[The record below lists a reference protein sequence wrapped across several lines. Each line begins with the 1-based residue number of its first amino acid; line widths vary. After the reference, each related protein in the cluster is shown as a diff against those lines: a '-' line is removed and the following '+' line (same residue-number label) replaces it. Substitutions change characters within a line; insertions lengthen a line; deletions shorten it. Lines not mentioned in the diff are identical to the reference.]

1 MPSSAFNTT
10 ANPVR
15 GKIRAVRHIIL
26 RGGGATLAA
35 LIALA
40 VSQAP
45 LGSPFF
51 FALSA
56 VPCVVYALL
65 LRQVLG
71 PMQSDDIGAARL
83 PRLLVIAL
91 VLAAAFRV
99 PLAAPRVGADNDMIR
114 YLYDGRLQRLGYNP
128 FEVVPADPAVAGTHT
143 EETRKMPSIRART
156 PYPAAAQLFF
166 RGVVTI
172 WESSRAMHWALVLCD
187 LLTIWVLLAWL
198 RDTRRSPWLALVYA
212 WNPLVILEVAHSG
225 HIDALGAL
233 WIAISAWMLSTGRG
247 MRASIAFVLAV
258 ATKLLPIVL
267 VPLYWKR
274 IRFRDAAVAALVLA
288 ALYYPFRSA
297 GLLPLGAVPNVVAFI
312 RFNGPLFKWLALTFD
327 PQKAAAVALLA
338 GLGVAAW
345 MRFRRPADDP
355 AAWAWP
361 MAVSLAAAPVI
372 YPWYLLYFTPFLFT
386 RAALPLIVWTY
397 SVLPVYI
404 VWHLSKS
411 GHRWFVPT
419 PVMWVEFGVI
429 LVVLMVLMVRAGAK
443 GAGAEGAH
451 GAAPLA
457 P

>member
-1 MPSSAFNTT
+1 M
-10 ANPVR
+10 
-15 GKIRAVRHIIL
+15 RHIII
-26 RGGGATLAA
+26 RGGAATLAA

-45 LGSPFF
+45 LGSPLF
-51 FALSA
+51 FALTA

-65 LRQVLG
+65 LRRLLRATG
-71 PMQSDDIGAARL
+71 PEAADDGGGRL

-99 PLAAPRVGADNDMIR
+99 PLAAPRVGADNDMVR

-143 EETRKMPSIRART
+143 EETAKMPSIRART

-172 WESSRAMHWALVLCD
+172 WESSRAMKWALVACD
-187 LLTIWVLLAWL
+187 LLTIWVLIAWL
-198 RDTRRSPWLALVYA
+198 RDTRRSRWLALLYA

-247 MRASIAFVLAV
+247 MRAAVTFVLAV

-274 IRFRDAAVAALVLA
+274 IRVRDAAVATLVLA

-312 RFNGPLFKWLALTFD
+312 RFNGPIFKWLALTFD

-345 MRFRRPADDP
+345 MRFRRGAGDP

-372 YPWYLLYFTPFLFT
+372 YPWYLLYFTPFLLT
-386 RAALPLIVWTY
+386 RATLPLIVWTY

-411 GHRWFVPT
+411 GHRWFVPA
-419 PVMWVEFGVI
+419 PVQWVEFAAVAAAV
-429 LVVLMVLMVRAGAK
+429 LVVLVVRAGAK
-443 GAGAEGAH
+443 GAGA
-451 GAAPLA
+451 APLGT
-457 P
+457 PSTSTVSTHGTSSTPGTS

>member
-1 MPSSAFNTT
+1 MPSNTI
-10 ANPVR
+10 AKPVR
-15 GKIRAVRHIIL
+15 GKILPVRHIII

-45 LGSPFF
+45 LGSPLF

-56 VPCVVYALL
+56 IPCLVYALL
-65 LRQVLG
+65 LRHVLG
-71 PMQSDDIGAARL
+71 PKHPDDVAESRL

-99 PLAAPRVGADNDMIR
+99 PLAAPRVGADNDMVR

-143 EETRKMPSIRART
+143 EETAKMPSIRART

-172 WESSRAMHWALVLCD
+172 WESSRAMKWALVACD
-187 LLTIWVLLAWL
+187 LLTIWVLVAWL
-198 RDTRRSPWLALVYA
+198 RDTKRSRWLALVYA

-233 WIAISAWMLSTGRG
+233 WIAISAWMLSTGRP
-247 MRASIAFVLAV
+247 MRAAIAFVLAV

-274 IRFRDAAVAALVLA
+274 IRLRDAVVAALVLA
-288 ALYYPFRSA
+288 ALYFPFRSA
-297 GLLPLGAVPNVVAFI
+297 GMLPLGAVPNVVAFI

-327 PQKAAAVALLA
+327 PQKAAAFALLA
-338 GLGVAAW
+338 GLAVAAW
-345 MRFRRPADDP
+345 MRFRRSADDP
-355 AAWAWP
+355 AAWGWP

-386 RAALPLIVWTY
+386 RSAMPLIVWTY
-397 SVLPVYI
+397 SVLPVYV

-419 PVMWVEFGVI
+419 PVMWVEFGVVAVA
-429 LVVLMVLMVRAGAK
+429 LLVLMVKRDQVDAGRAVLP
-443 GAGAEGAH
+443 AG
-451 GAAPLA
+451 
-457 P
+457 